1 LYFNSIEKKDY
12 FFNKPN
18 TATNNSLMRPE
29 EMFAPENKFQREKI
43 AKDNLINDTEYVKTL
58 KNWDKKFL
66 PKIENNNINKI
77 I

>member
-1 LYFNSIEKKDY
+1 
-12 FFNKPN
+12 
-18 TATNNSLMRPE
+18 MRPE